1 MYACLLLT
9 VRRNM
14 KSLIALLAP
23 TLDLF
28 HSERERD
35 RKWEG
40 VQTRT
45 EVRTKNRPKV
55 FGTGG
60 IE

>member
-1 MYACLLLT
+1 
-9 VRRNM
+9 M